1 MNQKA
6 DQEIENTDDDTIV
19 LEGEDTQQPQAQAE
33 GEQDQATED
42 EGDNDDVIVSIGEEA
57 PPPEEQPAHA
67 PEWVRELRKTNRE
80 LQRQNREL
88 QSKLQTT
95 STETKPVVLGTKP
108 KLEDF
113 DYDADQFETA
123 LANWFERKRQA
134 DEANAKQEAE
144 VMTQQ
149 KAWQAKLEGYG
160 KAKTELRVP
169 DYEDAEAVAQTTL
182 TVPQQSIIVAGA
194 ENPALLIYAL
204 GRNEAKAKELAAITD
219 PVKFTFAIAKLEAQ
233 LKVTPRKAP
242 PAPEKPIRSTGGV
255 SVSGAVDGT
264 LERLREDA
272 ARTNDS
278 TKVLAYLTQK
288 RNAAKK

>member
-1 MNQKA
+1 MSETQTKEP
-6 DQEIENTDDDTIV
+6 DLEIE
-19 LEGEDTQQPQAQAE
+19 
-33 GEQDQATED
+33 DQASPIDAAAPEQEAPEADAEEEEVVVTI
-42 EGDNDDVIVSIGEEA
+42 GDT
-57 PPPEEQPAHA
+57 PPPEPQDTTPA
-67 PEWVRELRKTNRE
+67 PEWVRELRRVNRE
-80 LQRQNREL
+80 REREIKELRDKLAAKETAPPPATDPGKKPTLEDHDYDTEAYEREL
-88 QSKLQTT
+88 
-95 STETKPVVLGTKP
+95 
-108 KLEDF
+108 
-113 DYDADQFETA
+113 TA
-123 LANWFERKRQA
+123 WYERKRAADAEITRQLQA
-134 DEANAKQEAE
+134 EQD
-144 VMTQQ
+144 QQ
-149 KAWQAKLEGYG
+149 KAWQAKLEGYA

-264 LERLREDA
+264 LERLREEA

-288 RNAAKK
+288 RNASKK